1 MQNHTVLY
9 LRVSTMDQTVNGVSL
24 AAQESRLK
32 DYCQLHQLEIIRMYV
47 EEGISGSK
55 ALDSRPKGSKM
66 LSFVNRNKIKHI
78 VALKLDRLFRS
89 AEDAMRQT
97 KAWDTE
103 GIALHLVDM
112 GGQSLSTSSAIGRML
127 LTMMAAFAE
136 FERNLISERTALALA
151 HKKSQKQVYNHEPFG
166 YQTLGKTIVERPE
179 EQMVIGLIRHWRNE
193 GETFQGISDRLNA
206 ERVPTKKGGN
216 WYPATVQKILAND
229 LHKPTV

>member
-9 LRVSTMDQTVNGVSL
+9 LRVSTMDQSVNGVSL
-24 AAQESRLK
+24 AAQESRLR
-32 DYCQLHQLEIIRMYV
+32 DYCQLQQLEIIRMYI
-47 EEGISGSK
+47 EEGVSGSK
-55 ALDSRPKGSKM
+55 PLDTRPEGSKM
-66 LSFVNRNKIKHI
+66 LSFVHRNKIKHI

-151 HKKSQKQVYNHEPFG
+151 HKKSQKQVYNHEPYG
-166 YQTLGKTIVERPE
+166 YERVGKMIVEQPE
-179 EQMVIGLIRHWRNE
+179 EQRIIRLIRHWRDE
-193 GETFQGISDRLNA
+193 GETFQSIDDRLNT
-206 ERVPTKKGGN
+206 ERIPAKKGGN
-216 WYPATVQKILAND
+216 WYPSTVQKILSND
-229 LHKPTV
+229 LHKPTA